1 MKSMIMGAENV
12 RAILDGRKTR
22 HSFPIKPQPPEGVT
36 WVGWMLDSTAREN
49 TKHIGSACWTE
60 GGHYFYAK
68 PRYKVGEIV
77 YVKETAYFETF
88 HQQSDAEIK
97 RDGYDPSIGVWVYK
111 ADEPDY
117 PTITGSWASPL
128 YMPESASRIHLEI
141 TGIKAQR
148 VQDIS
153 WDECIR
159 EGISDMVIPEN
170 LENQEMY
177 RWLEKEAFPDSL
189 AGIISKLKDA
199 YASLWDSINAKKGL
213 PWESNPWV
221 FVYTFKRVKEATDGK

>member
-60 GGHYFYAK
+60 GIHYFYAK

-117 PTITGSWASPL
+117 PTVPGSWASPL

-148 VQDIS
+148 VQDITEEEAINEGMYGKYQGLDYKYGS
-153 WDECIR
+153 KR
-159 EGISDMVIPEN
+159 EGVLS
-170 LENQEMY
+170 QY
-177 RWLEKEAFPDSL
+177 R
-189 AGIISKLKDA
+189 
-199 YASLWDSINAKKGL
+199 SLWNSLNAKRGY

-221 FVYTFKRVKEATDGK
+221 WVVSFKVVQGC

>member
-60 GGHYFYAK
+60 GIHYFYAK

-117 PTITGSWASPL
+117 PTIPGSWASPPYTCL
-128 YMPESASRIHLEI
+128 SQPPVSTLKSLASRLR
-141 TGIKAQR
+141 GL
-148 VQDIS
+148 QDMTLRGWCKCGSI
-153 WDECIR
+153 
-159 EGISDMVIPEN
+159 
-170 LENQEMY
+170 QE
-177 RWLEKEAFPDSL
+177 
-189 AGIISKLKDA
+189 
-199 YASLWDSINAKKGL
+199 
-213 PWESNPWV
+213 
-221 FVYTFKRVKEATDGK
+221 

>member
-60 GGHYFYAK
+60 GIHYFYAK

-117 PTITGSWASPL
+117 PTIPGSWASPL

-148 VQDIS
+148 LQDITEDGANAEGYS
-153 WDECIR
+153 RVDE
-159 EGISDMVIPEN
+159 
-170 LENQEMY
+170 
-177 RWLEKEAFPDSL
+177 
-189 AGIISKLKDA
+189 
-199 YASLWDSINAKKGL
+199 YAWAWDSINAKRGY

>member
-1 MKSMIMGAENV
+1 MKGMIMGAESV
-12 RAILDGRKTR
+12 GAILDGRKIQTR
-22 HSFPIKPQPPEGVT
+22 RVINPQPLEGSR
-36 WVGWMLDSTAREN
+36 WMGWLLDSTGREDS
-49 TKHIGSACWTE
+49 KRIGSACWRCDSI
-60 GGHYFYAK
+60 GRDLYAK

-77 YVKETAYFETF
+77 YVKEGWTTQY
-88 HQQSDAEIK
+88 
-97 RDGYDPSIGVWVYK
+97 DGIHDDNGYGEYVYK
-111 ADEPDY
+111 ADDAWLDVY
-117 PTITGSWASPL
+117 DGCSNKWQSPL
-128 YMPESASRIHLEI
+128 FMKEEASRIHLEI
-141 TGIKAQR
+141 TGIKVQM

-199 YASLWDSINAKKGL
+199 YASLWDSINAKKGFPL
-213 PWESNPWV
+213 ESNPWV
-221 FVYTFKRVKEATDGK
+221 FAYTFKVVQGC

>member
-60 GGHYFYAK
+60 GIHYFYAK

-77 YVKETAYFETF
+77 YVKETFTEYTAFSSLGGIDTWMLF
-88 HQQSDAEIK
+88 
-97 RDGYDPSIGVWVYK
+97 K
-111 ADEPDY
+111 ARGDILP
-117 PTITGSWASPL
+117 GNAKWRSPL
-128 YMPESASRIHLEI
+128 FMSEEDSRIHLEI
-141 TGIKAQR
+141 TDIKAQR
-148 VQDIS
+148 VQDIT
-153 WDECIR
+153 EEEAMV
-159 EGISDMVIPEN
+159 EGIEKPIEERCM
-170 LENQEMY
+170 LAY
-177 RWLEKEAFPDSL
+177 RDYSIKEEDNEGYNWFSTAKDSY
-189 AGIISKLKDA
+189 S
-199 YASLWDSINAKKGL
+199 SLWDSINAKKGL

-221 FVYTFKRVKEATDGK
+221 WVVSFKVVQGC

>member
-60 GGHYFYAK
+60 GIHYFYAK

-77 YVKETAYFETF
+77 YVKEGWTTQY
-88 HQQSDAEIK
+88 
-97 RDGYDPSIGVWVYK
+97 DGIHDDNGYGEYVYK
-111 ADEPDY
+111 ADDAWLDVY
-117 PTITGSWASPL
+117 DGCSNKWQSPL
-128 YMPESASRIHLEI
+128 FMKEEASRIHLEI
-141 TGIKAQR
+141 TGIKVQM

-199 YASLWDSINAKKGL
+199 YASLWDSINAKKGFPL
-213 PWESNPWV
+213 ESNPWV
-221 FVYTFKRVKEATDGK
+221 FAYTFKVVQGC